1 MAALWAKLAQIWV
14 LFFGWLPAPLAIG
27 FTVLIGLFIVIMIL
41 KLVAFVLDAIP
52 FL

>member
-1 MAALWAKLAQIWV
+1 MTSLWSRLSQIWV
-14 LFFGWLPAPLAIG
+14 LFFGWLPAPLAVG
-27 FTVLIGLFIVIMIL
+27 FTVLIGLFLVIMII

>member
-1 MAALWAKLAQIWV
+1 MSFIGQVITTLCAVFPSWVVAVAL
-14 LFFGWLPAPLAIG
+14 G
-27 FTVLIGLFIVIMIL
+27 FISLSLVFIVV

>member
-1 MAALWAKLAQIWV
+1 MSYIGQVITTLCAVFPAWVVAVALGFLAV
-14 LFFGWLPAPLAIG
+14 A
-27 FTVLIGLFIVIMIL
+27 LIIIVV

>member
-1 MAALWAKLAQIWV
+1 MIWLWTKLADTWV
-14 LFFGWLPAPLAIG
+14 MFFGWLPLPLSIG
-27 FTVLIGLFIVIMIL
+27 FTVLIGLFIVIMII

>member
-1 MAALWAKLAQIWV
+1 MSFIGQVITTLCAVFPAWVVAVALGFLALSLV
-14 LFFGWLPAPLAIG
+14 
-27 FTVLIGLFIVIMIL
+27 FIIV